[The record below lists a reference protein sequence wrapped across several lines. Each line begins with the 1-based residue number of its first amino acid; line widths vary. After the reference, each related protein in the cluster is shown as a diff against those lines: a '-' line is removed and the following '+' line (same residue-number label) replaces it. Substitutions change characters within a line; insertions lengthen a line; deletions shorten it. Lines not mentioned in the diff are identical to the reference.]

1 MSRRGNTRR
10 WLQRHVSDPYV
21 RQAQAQGYRSRASFK
36 LLEIDQR
43 DRLLTPGATVVD
55 LGAAPG
61 GWSQVAAERIGPR
74 GRVVAVDLLDMGP
87 LPGVEFIQGDFSEQ
101 AVLDAMLALLP
112 DGADLVMS
120 DMAPNLTGV
129 RDVDQ
134 PAALYLVELALDFA
148 ARVLNPRGA
157 LLVKCFEGAGSQ
169 ELRALFGRRFG
180 QVLVRKPD
188 ASRDRS
194 REHYLIGRAMLPITP
209 SHSADRSEES

>member
-10 WLQRHVSDPYV
+10 WLQRHVADPYV

-43 DRLLTPGATVVD
+43 DRLLRAGAVVVD

-61 GWSQVAAERIGPR
+61 GWSQVAAERVGPQ
-74 GRVVAVDLLDMGP
+74 GRVVAVDLLEMAP
-87 LPGVEFIQGDFSEQ
+87 LAGVEFIRGDFDDP
-101 AVLDAMLALLP
+101 AVLAQLLALVP
-112 DGADLVMS
+112 GGADLVMS
-120 DMAPNLTGV
+120 DMAPNITGV

-134 PAALYLVELALDFA
+134 PAALYLAELALDFA
-148 ARVLNPRGA
+148 ARVLKPHGA

-209 SHSADRSEES
+209 Q

>member
-1 MSRRGNTRR
+1 MSGRGSSRR
-10 WLQRHVSDPYV
+10 WLQQHAADPYV

-36 LLEIDQR
+36 LLEINQR
-43 DRLLTPGATVVD
+43 DRLLQPGATVVD

-61 GWSQVAAERIGPR
+61 GWSQVASTIVGPR
-74 GRVVAVDLLDMGP
+74 GRVLAVDLLDMAP
-87 LPGVEFIQGDFSEQ
+87 LPGVEFILGDFGAA
-101 AVLDAMLALLP
+101 AVLEQMLGLLP

-120 DMAPNLTGV
+120 DMAPNLSGV

-134 PAALYLVELALDFA
+134 PAALHLAELALDFA
-148 ARVLNPRGA
+148 GRVLKPRGA

-169 ELRALFGRRFG
+169 GLRALFAEHFE

-194 REHYLIGRAMLPITP
+194 REHYLIGRGMLPITP
-209 SHSADRSEES
+209 Q

>member
-87 LPGVEFIQGDFSEQ
+87 LPGVEFIQGDFAEQ

-148 ARVLNPRGA
+148 VRVLNPRGA
-157 LLVKCFEGAGSQ
+157 LLVKCFEGAGSR
-169 ELRALFGRRFG
+169 ELRALFGRHFG

>member
-1 MSRRGNTRR
+1 VSRRGNTRR
-10 WLQRHVSDPYV
+10 WLQRHVADPYV

-43 DRLLTPGATVVD
+43 DRLLRAGAVVVD

-61 GWSQVAAERIGPR
+61 GWSQVAAERVGPQ
-74 GRVVAVDLLDMGP
+74 GRVVAVDLLEMAP
-87 LPGVEFIQGDFSEQ
+87 LAGVEFIRGDFDDP
-101 AVLDAMLALLP
+101 AVLAQLLALVP
-112 DGADLVMS
+112 GGADLVMS
-120 DMAPNLTGV
+120 DMAPNITGV

-134 PAALYLVELALDFA
+134 PAALYLAELALDFA
-148 ARVLNPRGA
+148 ARVLKPNGA

-194 REHYLIGRAMLPITP
+194 REHYLIGRYA
-209 SHSADRSEES
+209 ADNPTVIPPTGAQKP

>member
-1 MSRRGNTRR
+1 MSKAGSSRR
-10 WLQRHVSDPYV
+10 WLHEHIADPYV

-36 LLEIDQR
+36 LLEINQR
-43 DRLLTPGATVVD
+43 DRLLQPGATVVD

-61 GWSQVAAERIGPR
+61 GWSQVAATIVGPR
-74 GRVVAVDLLDMGP
+74 GRVVAVDLLDMPP
-87 LPGVEFIQGDFSEQ
+87 LPGVDFILGDFGDES
-101 AVLDAMLALLP
+101 VLEHTLGRLP

-120 DMAPNLTGV
+120 DMAPNLSGV

-134 PAALYLVELALDFA
+134 PAALHLAELALDFA
-148 ARVLNPRGA
+148 RRVLKPRGA

-169 ELRALFGRRFG
+169 ALRAEFARHFG

-194 REHYLIGRAMLPITP
+194 REHYLIGRGMLP
-209 SHSADRSEES
+209 

>member
-1 MSRRGNTRR
+1 MSKAGSSRR
-10 WLQRHVSDPYV
+10 WLHEHIADPYV

-36 LLEIDQR
+36 LLEINQR
-43 DRLLTPGATVVD
+43 DRLLQPGATVVD

-61 GWSQVAAERIGPR
+61 GWSQVAATIVGRR
-74 GRVVAVDLLDMGP
+74 GRVVAVDLLDMPP
-87 LPGVEFIQGDFSEQ
+87 LPGVDFILGDFGDES
-101 AVLDAMLALLP
+101 VLERTLGRLP

-120 DMAPNLTGV
+120 DMAPNLSGV

-134 PAALYLVELALDFA
+134 PAALHLAELALDFA
-148 ARVLNPRGA
+148 RRVLKPRGA

-169 ELRALFGRRFG
+169 ALRAEFARYFG

-194 REHYLIGRAMLPITP
+194 REHYLIGRGMLP
-209 SHSADRSEES
+209 

>member
-1 MSRRGNTRR
+1 VSRRGNTRR
-10 WLQRHVSDPYV
+10 WLQRHVADPYV

-43 DRLLTPGATVVD
+43 DRLLRAGAVVVD

-61 GWSQVAAERIGPR
+61 GWSQVAAERVGPQ
-74 GRVVAVDLLDMGP
+74 GRVVAVDLLEMAP
-87 LPGVEFIQGDFSEQ
+87 LAGVEFIRGDFDDP
-101 AVLDAMLALLP
+101 AVLAQLLALVP
-112 DGADLVMS
+112 GGADLVMS
-120 DMAPNLTGV
+120 DMAPNITGV

-134 PAALYLVELALDFA
+134 PAALYLAELALDFA
-148 ARVLNPRGA
+148 ARVLKPNGA

-209 SHSADRSEES
+209 Q

>member
-21 RQAQAQGYRSRASFK
+21 RQAQVQGYRSRASFK

-87 LPGVEFIQGDFSEQ
+87 LPGVEFIRGDFAEQ

>member
-21 RQAQAQGYRSRASFK
+21 RQAQAHGYRSRASFK
-36 LLEIDQR
+36 LIEIDQR
-43 DRLLTPGATVVD
+43 DRLLRPGAVVVD
-55 LGAAPG
+55 LGSAPG
-61 GWSQVAAERIGPR
+61 GWSQVAAERVGPQ
-74 GRVVAVDLLDMGP
+74 GRVVAVDLLDMAP
-87 LPGVEFIQGDFSEQ
+87 LPGVEFIHGDFGEL
-101 AVLDAMLALLP
+101 AVLEQILALVP
-112 DGADLVMS
+112 GGADLVMS

-148 ARVLNPRGA
+148 ARVLKPHGA

-169 ELRALFGRRFG
+169 ELRTLFGRRFG

-209 SHSADRSEES
+209 Q

>member
-1 MSRRGNTRR
+1 MSRRGHTRR

-36 LLEIDQR
+36 LIEIDQR
-43 DRLLTPGATVVD
+43 DRLLRAGAVVVD

-61 GWSQVAAERIGPR
+61 GWSQVAAERVGPH
-74 GRVVAVDLLDMGP
+74 GRVVAVDLLDMAP
-87 LPGVEFIQGDFSEQ
+87 LAGVEFIRGDFGDQ
-101 AVLDAMLALLP
+101 AVLDRLLALVP
-112 DGADLVMS
+112 GGADLVIS

-148 ARVLNPRGA
+148 ARVLKPHGA

-169 ELRALFGRRFG
+169 ELRTLFGRRFG

-209 SHSADRSEES
+209 Q

>member
-1 MSRRGNTRR
+1 MSKAGSSRR
-10 WLQRHVSDPYV
+10 WLHEHIADPYV

-36 LLEIDQR
+36 LLEINQR
-43 DRLLTPGATVVD
+43 DRLLRPGATVVD

-61 GWSQVAAERIGPR
+61 GWSQVAATIVGPR
-74 GRVVAVDLLDMGP
+74 GRVVAVDLLDMPP
-87 LPGVEFIQGDFSEQ
+87 LPGVEFILGDFGDD
-101 AVLDAMLALLP
+101 AVLERMLSLLP

-120 DMAPNLTGV
+120 DMAPNLSGV

-134 PAALYLVELALDFA
+134 PAALHLAELALDFA
-148 ARVLNPRGA
+148 KRVLKPRGA

-169 ELRALFGRRFG
+169 ALRAAFARHFE

-194 REHYLIGRAMLPITP
+194 REHYLIGRGMLPTT
-209 SHSADRSEES
+209 SQ

>member
-1 MSRRGNTRR
+1 MSRRGSTRR

-87 LPGVEFIQGDFSEQ
+87 LPGVEFIHGDFSEQ
-101 AVLDAMLALLP
+101 GVLDRLLALLP

-148 ARVLNPRGA
+148 VRVLKPRGA
-157 LLVKCFEGAGSQ
+157 LLVKCLEGAGSQ
-169 ELRALFGRRFG
+169 EVRALFGQRFG

-188 ASRDRS
+188 ASRGHS

-209 SHSADRSEES
+209 RNSSDRSAQP

>member
-1 MSRRGNTRR
+1 MSKAGSSRR
-10 WLQRHVSDPYV
+10 WLHEHIADPYV

-36 LLEIDQR
+36 LLEINQR
-43 DRLLTPGATVVD
+43 DRLLRPGATVVD

-61 GWSQVAAERIGPR
+61 GWSQVAASIVGPR
-74 GRVVAVDLLDMGP
+74 GRVVAVDLLDMPP
-87 LPGVEFIQGDFSEQ
+87 LPGVEFILGDFGDDS
-101 AVLDAMLALLP
+101 VLEHMLSLLP

-120 DMAPNLTGV
+120 DMAPNLSGV

-134 PAALYLVELALDFA
+134 PAALHLAELALDFA
-148 ARVLNPRGA
+148 RRVLKPRGA

-169 ELRALFGRRFG
+169 GLRTLFARHFE

-194 REHYLIGRAMLPITP
+194 REHYLIGRGMLP
-209 SHSADRSEES
+209 

>member
-1 MSRRGNTRR
+1 MSRRGSTRR

-21 RQAQAQGYRSRASFK
+21 RQAQAHGYRSRASFR

-43 DRLLTPGATVVD
+43 DRLLAPGATVVD

-87 LPGVEFIQGDFSEQ
+87 LPGVEFIHGDFSEQ
-101 AVLDAMLALLP
+101 GVLDRLLARLP

-148 ARVLNPRGA
+148 VRVLKPRGV

-169 ELRALFGRRFG
+169 ELRALFGQRFG

-209 SHSADRSEES
+209 P